1 MFSVWAYQVLNSA
14 MELDM
19 FTALKGSKSTAS
31 ELAARAKLDERA
43 TRLML
48 DALTSMELL
57 KKSGERYEL
66 TDVAENYLVKDS
78 PLYFGNFLN
87 MRSVHK
93 DSWEKLSD
101 TVRTGKPQN
110 KVNQQS
116 EGEKFFKELTVAIFP
131 LNYST
136 AQTLSEELKVSSMS
150 GEVRVLDLAAG
161 SGVWSLPMAEGNKN
175 VKVDALDFPPVLE
188 VTKEFATKY
197 GVADRYQYL
206 SGNWREVKLQPEH
219 YDIIIL
225 GHILHSEG
233 KKASEELLKYCAAAL
248 KKGGTL
254 IIAEF
259 MENEERSGPIFPTL
273 FAINMLL
280 ATETGCVFTVEELK
294 TMIQAAGMKDAH
306 RLKLPVYGEESP
318 IMVAKK

>member
-1 MFSVWAYQVLNSA
+1 MPVTQVHTVPPLKVTGFMFSVWAYQVLNSA

-116 EGEKFFKELTVAIFP
+116 EGEKFFKEL
-131 LNYST
+131 
-136 AQTLSEELKVSSMS
+136 
-150 GEVRVLDLAAG
+150 
-161 SGVWSLPMAEGNKN
+161 
-175 VKVDALDFPPVLE
+175 
-188 VTKEFATKY
+188 
-197 GVADRYQYL
+197 
-206 SGNWREVKLQPEH
+206 
-219 YDIIIL
+219 
-225 GHILHSEG
+225 
-233 KKASEELLKYCAAAL
+233 
-248 KKGGTL
+248 
-254 IIAEF
+254 
-259 MENEERSGPIFPTL
+259 
-273 FAINMLL
+273 
-280 ATETGCVFTVEELK
+280 
-294 TMIQAAGMKDAH
+294 
-306 RLKLPVYGEESP
+306 
-318 IMVAKK
+318 